1 MTGLCAPLPTLRLR
15 PRERKRTAWGR
26 CGSLL
31 LHRIGLAPIT
41 PCRSPGA
48 QSPQLDQEVGASR
61 SGFPGPEKVDVK
73 RDLLA
78 KISAAVPSDSLI
90 DAVRSPIIARKE
102 AGRTARDPGKSDS
115 ESGRRIWVRLPRA
128 LAAGFVKQALQVTEG
143 VAGLSA
149 AMRGLIVARNAMM
162 TAVDTCLG
170 SASDNCRRKRRSCRV
185 SCKASGERS
194 FRCPTNL
201 CW

>member
-1 MTGLCAPLPTLRLR
+1 MAGLCAPCRRFACALASANARLGADVDR
-15 PRERKRTAWGR
+15 YSFIVSDLHR
-26 CGSLL
+26 LL
-31 LHRIGLAPIT
+31 LAGLPSHNPSA
-41 PCRSPGA
+41 RPG
-48 QSPQLDQEVGASR
+48 SR
-61 SGFPGPEKVDVK
+61 REPPWVPGPEKVDVK

-185 SCKASGERS
+185 SCKASGERLS
-194 FRCPTNL
+194 RCPTNL